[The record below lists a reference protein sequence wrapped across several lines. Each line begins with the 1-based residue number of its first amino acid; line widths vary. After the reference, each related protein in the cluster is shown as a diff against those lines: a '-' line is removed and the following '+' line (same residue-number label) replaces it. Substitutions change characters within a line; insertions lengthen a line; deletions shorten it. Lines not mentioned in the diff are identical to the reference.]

1 MNSKIKYRP
10 LTDKIIKAFY
20 SVYNE
25 LGYGFLESV
34 YEKSLLISL
43 RDFGLKAISQ
53 QPINVYFKDNNVGD
67 FIADIIVEDKVILE
81 LKAVEHILRIHEAQL
96 INYLKA
102 TKIEIGLLLN
112 FSAKPEFKRYVYS
125 NSKK

>member
-1 MNSKIKYRP
+1 MSSKIKYRP

-25 LGYGFLESV
+25 LGSEFLESV
-34 YEKSLLISL
+34 YEKYLLISL
-43 RDFGLKAISQ
+43 RNFG
-53 QPINVYFKDNNVGD
+53 
-67 FIADIIVEDKVILE
+67 
-81 LKAVEHILRIHEAQL
+81 LKAVEHILRIHETQI

-112 FSAKPEFKRYVYS
+112 FGTKPEFKISVYS
-125 NSKK
+125 NSNK